1 MILST
6 CGARA
11 VVFHTTSLCW
21 RAAWARRTS
30 HQGAVVARTAAV
42 LPACCKMSRRV
53 SIFYLRSPLH
63 APALEDQKHECQQ
76 QDADSMVKEL
86 RSLQRLPLLI
96 PRIDLHDLLVR
107 LFDRLLG
114 LP

>member
-6 CGARA
+6 CGASA

-42 LPACCKMSRRV
+42 LPACRNMARRV
-53 SIFYLRSPLH
+53 SMMSLPNLSPSERQSLDYLYTQDRAQPTSPNWRGNCGAQH
-63 APALEDQKHECQQ
+63 YTALEDQKH
-76 QDADSMVKEL
+76 AH
-86 RSLQRLPLLI
+86 RR
-96 PRIDLHDLLVR
+96 
-107 LFDRLLG
+107 
-114 LP
+114 